1 MVKWGNAPF
10 SKGLR
15 VTQMRDSRQPIGSAN
30 HFPTGTIASQAADD
44 GLHRAGQPPKHLRR
58 RDITPGMVDILAC
71 RRGRLT
77 LVAETRLE
85 MGAHV
90 VVDALEFFLLEI
102 VAVAAD
108 LGTTHLVGIG
118 IVVFTRL

>member
-1 MVKWGNAPF
+1 
-10 SKGLR
+10 
-15 VTQMRDSRQPIGSAN
+15 
-30 HFPTGTIASQAADD
+30 
-44 GLHRAGQPPKHLRR
+44 
-58 RDITPGMVDILAC
+58 MVDISAC
-71 RRGRLT
+71 RLGRLP

-90 VVDALEFFLLEI
+90 VVDTLEFFLLEI

-118 IVVFTRL
+118 IVAFTRLQLPAAGRLLANEAKSTASATHDPPAGPSMNSVMRPNSFSGSTRRSS